1 MQVVEYAA
9 ELAAHPATWM
19 AFPLTPR
26 GASGQYQL
34 TAPQQ
39 VSLCHTTCVD
49 RPCSGG
55 MPSRVHGEWSHLTNS
70 TPTALAL
77 LGVWPG
83 TAWLSTGSCSAAVP
97 LTYYH
102 LAAARLIRETCEWCP
117 CSSAAA
123 LSISFFCHRW
133 SCAAVADRTL
143 QHPKHVSCRMG
154 VGSAVYFHM
163 GRTDCT
169 TRQTSPRHTTLS
181 HVTRQ
186 TP

>member
-70 TPTALAL
+70 TPPRAPCWECGRAP
-77 LGVWPG
+77 PG
-83 TAWLSTGSCSAAVP
+83 SQP
-97 LTYYH
+97 
-102 LAAARLIRETCEWCP
+102 
-117 CSSAAA
+117 AAA
-123 LSISFFCHRW
+123 L
-133 SCAAVADRTL
+133 
-143 QHPKHVSCRMG
+143 
-154 VGSAVYFHM
+154 
-163 GRTDCT
+163 
-169 TRQTSPRHTTLS
+169 RQSHSLITIWPQLALFARRANGAPAPPPRHSQFLSFATDGAAPLLLTAPYNIPSTFPVAWESPALFTFIWGERIAPLGKPHPDTPLS
-181 HVTRQ
+181 HT
-186 TP
+186 